1 MINTVFILIAIWT
14 AASLL
19 FGLWCA
25 MTARELKSRKRCHRN
40 HKLVPS
46 QSNRSVGSN
55 PARKAA

>member
-1 MINTVFILIAIWT
+1 MINIAFILIVIWT

-19 FGLWCA
+19 FALWWA
-25 MTARELKSRKRCHRN
+25 MTARELKSHKRCDRN

-46 QSNRSVGSN
+46 QSNRPVVSN